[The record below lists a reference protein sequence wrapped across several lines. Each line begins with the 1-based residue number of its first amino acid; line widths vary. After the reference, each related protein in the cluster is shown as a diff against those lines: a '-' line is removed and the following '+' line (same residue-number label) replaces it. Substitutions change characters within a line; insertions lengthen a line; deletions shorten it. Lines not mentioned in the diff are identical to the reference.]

1 MASYK
6 YYSHSNK
13 ISTAS
18 IGPFSRQDRLSLGK
32 SFSHP
37 GGMED
42 RILDVTLGYLTAV
55 GIQFPHQLGN
65 RCTGDRD
72 NDRGK
77 YFSISSIC
85 VNADN
90 KTTYAK
96 IIEKVY
102 F

>member
-1 MASYK
+1 MQIMAGYK

-37 GGMED
+37 GGLD
-42 RILDVTLGYLTAV
+42 DWILDVTLGYLTAV

-77 YFSISSIC
+77 YFSISSI
-85 VNADN
+85 AEEL
-90 KTTYAK
+90 
-96 IIEKVY
+96 I
-102 F
+102 